1 MKTSVIIGFAILF
14 IVWGALVAFILIY
27 SRPLTLYTFF
37 VIVAS
42 FIIIFVPLYKKY
54 VKNVKR

>member
-1 MKTSVIIGFAILF
+1 MRTSVIIGFAILGL
-14 IVWGALVAFILIY
+14 VWAALVAFILMY
-27 SRPLTLYTFF
+27 STRITLYTVF

-54 VKNVKR
+54 VKNAKR